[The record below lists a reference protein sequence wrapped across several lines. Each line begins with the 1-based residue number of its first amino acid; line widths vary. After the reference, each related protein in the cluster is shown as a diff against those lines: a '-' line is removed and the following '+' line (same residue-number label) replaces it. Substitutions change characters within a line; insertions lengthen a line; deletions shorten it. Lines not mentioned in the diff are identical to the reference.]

1 MPSRRRNE
9 GRPYMIK
16 IFGHFFH
23 RRPVFQV
30 LFEAAM
36 LMLAA
41 FFAVWLQASLR
52 KPDSV
57 IDGTLTGGLVALN
70 FVMVNATLGLY
81 ERARSF
87 NQRVMRIRAL
97 VAWVASGAITMVILF
112 LMPKVIDKSIW
123 LVFGILMLAKGLV
136 ILQRELFVSL
146 IPLARAKSRILIY
159 GAGPRAQSVAESLQR
174 FDPNASIVGFFASPN
189 ERESV
194 AKGFPLFRAD
204 HRLGEVVERHEVDEI
219 IVALTER
226 RGGSMPMR
234 ELLDCKLDG
243 VRVMDIA
250 THFEQK
256 LGQIRLDAMSAGYL
270 IFGEGFEQGVV
281 RAAVKRLCDVLGALV
296 LLLLAMPVMLLTTVL
311 IKLDSRGPVL
321 YKQERV
327 GQRGAAFHVVKF
339 RSMRTDAEKDG
350 VPKWAT
356 AGDSR
361 VTRVG
366 RVIRKLRIDE
376 LPQLFSVLKGD
387 MSLVGPRPERQYFV
401 DQLTSEI
408 PFYAVRHS
416 VKPGVTGWAQVR
428 YQYGS
433 TLEDTTQKL
442 QYDLYYVK
450 NNSLFLDLVIL
461 FETIGVVITGK
472 GAQ

>member
-1 MPSRRRNE
+1 
-9 GRPYMIK
+9 MIK
-16 IFGHFFH
+16 IFGHYFH
-23 RRPVFQV
+23 TRTVLQV
-30 LFEAAM
+30 LFEAGA

-41 FFAVWLQASLR
+41 FFAVWLQASMR
-52 KPDSV
+52 RPDSV
-57 IDGTLTGGLVALN
+57 LDSALTGGLVALN

-87 NQRVMRIRAL
+87 SRSVMRIRAL
-97 VAWVASGAITMVILF
+97 VALVAASLVTLGILW

-123 LVFGILMLAKGLV
+123 IVFGVLTLAKVLV
-136 ILQRELFVSL
+136 IVQREVSVSML
-146 IPLARAKSRILIY
+146 PVSMTKSRILIY
-159 GAGPRAQSVAESLQR
+159 GAGARAKAVAESLLKS
-174 FDPNASIVGFFASPN
+174 DPNVTLVGFFVSPN
-189 ERESV
+189 EETLEVSGPEV
-194 AKGFPLFRAD
+194 FQVGTPLSQ
-204 HRLGEVVERHEVDEI
+204 VVIDKQVDEI

-256 LGQIRLDAMSAGYL
+256 IGQIRLDAMSAGYL
-270 IFGEGFEQGVV
+270 IFSDGFEQGMV
-281 RAAVKRLCDVLGALV
+281 RATVKRSCDLLAASV
-296 LLLLAMPVMLLTTVL
+296 LLLLAAPIMLITALL
-311 IKLDSRGPVL
+311 IKLDSRGPII

-327 GQRGAAFHVVKF
+327 GQAGKPFNVVKF

-366 RVIRKLRIDE
+366 RFIRKCRIDE
-376 LPQLFSVLKGD
+376 LPQLFSVLNGD

-401 DQLTSEI
+401 DQLTQQI

-416 VKPGVTGWAQVR
+416 LKPGVTGWAQVR

-450 NNSLFLDLVIL
+450 NHSLFLDLVVL
-461 FETIGVVITGK
+461 FETIGVVLTGK

>member
-1 MPSRRRNE
+1 
-9 GRPYMIK
+9 MIK
-16 IFGHFFH
+16 IFGHYFH
-23 RRPVFQV
+23 KRSVLQV
-30 LFEAAM
+30 LFEGFALVGAAW
-36 LMLAA
+36 
-41 FFAVWLQASLR
+41 FAVWLQASLR
-52 KPDSV
+52 QVVSV
-57 IDGTLTGGLVALN
+57 FDASLTGGLVALN
-70 FVMVNATLGLY
+70 FILVSTTLGLY
-81 ERARSF
+81 ENSRSF
-87 NQRVMRIRAL
+87 SISVMRIRAF
-97 VAWVASGAITMVILF
+97 VAWLSSGIITLGTLF
-112 LMPKVIDKSIW
+112 LMPKVIDKSVW
-123 LVFGILMLAKGLV
+123 LVFLVLMVAKALV
-136 ILQRELFVSL
+136 ILQREVSASL
-146 IPLARAKSRILIY
+146 LPAAMTKTRVLIY
-159 GAGPRAQSVAESLQR
+159 GTGARAQAVTESLVQQ
-174 FDPNASIVGFFASPN
+174 DPNVEIVGFVTSPN
-189 ERESV
+189 EPE
-194 AKGFPLFRAD
+194 
-204 HRLGEVVERHEVDEI
+204 RLVEGQVYPVGGDIRRLVMDLEVDEI

-234 ELLDCKLDG
+234 ELLDCKIDG
-243 VRVMDIA
+243 VNVIDVA
-250 THFEQK
+250 KHFEQK
-256 LGQIRLDAMSAGYL
+256 VGQIRLDAMSAGYL

-281 RAAVKRLCDVLGALV
+281 RSLIKRGVDLLGALV
-296 LLLLAMPVMLLTTVL
+296 LLALALPLMALTAL
-311 IKLDSRGPVL
+311 IIKLDSRGPIL

-327 GQRGAAFHVVKF
+327 GQGGHPFNVVKF

-366 RVIRKLRIDE
+366 RFIRLVRIDE

-401 DQLTSEI
+401 DQLTQQI

-450 NNSLFLDLVIL
+450 NHSLFLDLVIL
-461 FETIGVVITGK
+461 FETVGVVLTGK